1 MTLNTSLERQYTKKM
16 PRSKVSHHFRHTHRS
31 YYYQALAN
39 APFVYSHYTHANERH
54 PQRNEDRVLL
64 DTHTGLAA
72 VFDGVGGSAGGEIA
86 SQTAARATLAGWK
99 HFLNRSSDRYHE
111 SPFVVSQRSATDLC
125 HILKHLIL
133 EADELVRTD
142 GARRAGTD
150 DLATTVALGAFCR
163 DNKEQAYTFVYAH
176 VGDSR
181 VYIQRKEEKLQR
193 LTDDDGLL
201 SKLVENQ
208 LVNDED
214 ALRIDQATSASYL
227 SEIEYNYF
235 RLRGGITQALGGPT
249 PPTIHISKIVVYP
262 GDRIL
267 LCTDGIHDN
276 LTDQEIE
283 GILGN
288 TSRLVTARALVM
300 ESMQRSKQEHI
311 TTIRAKPDD
320 MSAIVITCRF

>member
-1 MTLNTSLERQYTKKM
+1 MILNTSLERQHTKKM
-16 PRSKVSHHFRHTHRS
+16 PRSKASRHFRHTHRS

-39 APFVYSHYTHANERH
+39 APFVYSHCTRANERH
-54 PQRNEDRVLL
+54 PERNEDRVLL
-64 DTHTGLAA
+64 DTHTGLVA

-99 HFLNRSSDRYHE
+99 QFFNRSDRYHE
-111 SPFVVSQRSATDLC
+111 PPFAVSRRPAHDLC
-125 HILKHLIL
+125 NILKHLIL
-133 EADELVRTD
+133 EADELVRTE

-163 DNKEQAYTFVYAH
+163 GDQAQAYTFVYAH

-181 VYIQRKEEKLQR
+181 VYIQRKGGKLQR

-208 LVNDED
+208 LVNDAD
-214 ALRIDQATSASYL
+214 AQRIDQATDADHL
-227 SEIEYNYF
+227 SDVEYSYF

-249 PPTIHISKIVVYP
+249 PPTIHINQTDVYP

-276 LTDQEIE
+276 LIDQEIE
-283 GILGN
+283 DILCKSPRSI
-288 TSRLVTARALVM
+288 TARVLVT
-300 ESMQRSKQEHI
+300 ESMMRSKQEHG